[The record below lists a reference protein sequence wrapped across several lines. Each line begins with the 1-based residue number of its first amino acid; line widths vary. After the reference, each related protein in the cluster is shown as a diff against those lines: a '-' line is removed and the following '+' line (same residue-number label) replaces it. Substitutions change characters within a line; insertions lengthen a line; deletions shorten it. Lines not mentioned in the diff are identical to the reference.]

1 MITILTKQNSVANNF
16 IAELRHA
23 EIQKDRLRFRRNLE
37 RIGEIMAY
45 EISKTLEYAPQDV
58 ETPLGV
64 ANCNT
69 LQEQPVL
76 VNLIRS
82 GVPFHQGFLNV
93 FDQSDSGFVA
103 TYRHTKK
110 SGAFEIQNKYTN
122 TPDLDDKVVIVIDP
136 MIATGRSMEICCK
149 DLLHEYSIKELHI
162 ASVIASEEGI
172 QHIRAYLPNAHLWIG
187 DTDNEL
193 TSKSLVVPGIGN
205 VGNLAYGGDE

>member
-1 MITILTKQNSVANNF
+1 MITILTKQNSIANNF
-16 IAELRHA
+16 IAELRHS
-23 EIQKDRLRFRRNLE
+23 EIQRDRMRFRRNLE

-45 EISKTLEYAPQDV
+45 EISKTLAYVPQEV

-64 ANCNT
+64 ANCN
-69 LQEQPVL
+69 LIQEQPVL
-76 VNLIRS
+76 VNIIRS
-82 GVPFHQGFLNV
+82 GIPFHQGFLHV
-93 FDQSDSGFVA
+93 FDAADSGFVA

-110 SGAFEIQNKYTN
+110 SGAFEIKNKYTN

-136 MIATGRSMEICCK
+136 MIATGRSMEVCCK
-149 DLLHEYSIKELHI
+149 ELLAEYHIKELHI

-172 QHIRAYLPNAHLWIG
+172 QHIQAYLPKAHLWVG

-193 TSKSLVVPGIGN
+193 TSKSLIVPGIGN

>member
-1 MITILTKQNSVANNF
+1 MITILSKQNSIANNF

-23 EIQKDRLRFRRNLE
+23 EIQQDRMRFRRNLE

-45 EISKTLEYAPQDV
+45 EISKTLEYTPQEV

-76 VNLIRS
+76 VNIIRS
-82 GVPFHQGFLNV
+82 GIPFHQGFLNL
-93 FDQSDSGFVA
+93 FDGADSGFIA

-110 SGAFEIQNKYTN
+110 SGEFEIQNKYTN
-122 TPDLDDKVVIVIDP
+122 TPNLDDKVVIVIDP
-136 MIATGRSMEICCK
+136 MVATGRSMVMCCK
-149 DLLHEYSIKELHI
+149 DLLTEFNIKELHI
-162 ASVIASEEGI
+162 ASIVASEEGL
-172 QHIRAYLPNAHLWIG
+172 QHIRAFVPEANLWIG

-193 TSKSLVVPGIGN
+193 TSKSLIVPGMGK
-205 VGNLAYGGDE
+205 VGDLAYGGKE